1 MAAMSSNTATRHI
14 LDASLN
20 VFRGIA
26 EALSYR
32 VADLLEYS
40 DFKDGFA
47 NRIGKYNVS
56 ILNEIKDLYM
66 YDFGIYIEVSPDEE
80 EKAQLEAN
88 IQMALSK
95 QDISLS
101 DAIDIR
107 EIKNIKLANQLLKLK
122 KAKNDEREEKM
133 EMQKQAMIAQQQL
146 KSQEMA
152 SQTALQKIQL
162 ETEAKMSLIREQAAA
177 DIAKIDREA
186 KLKSGLMREEFDY
199 NIQLNGMT
207 EDKIIER
214 DKMKETA
221 KDKRTELQA
230 TQQSELITQRQNN
243 LPPKRF
249 ESVNN
254 DTMSDISFNDINVE
268 NR

>member
-1 MAAMSSNTATRHI
+1 
-14 LDASLN
+14 
-20 VFRGIA
+20 
-26 EALSYR
+26 
-32 VADLLEYS
+32 
-40 DFKDGFA
+40 
-47 NRIGKYNVS
+47 
-56 ILNEIKDLYM
+56 M

-162 ETEAKMSLIREQAAA
+162 ETESKMRIIQEQAAA
-177 DIAKIDREA
+177 DIAKIEREA

-214 DKMKETA
+214 DKMKEDR
-221 KDKRTELQA
+221 KDARTDLQA
-230 TQQSELITQRQNN
+230 SQQSELITQRSNN

-254 DTMSDISFNDINVE
+254 DTMSDISFSDVNVE